1 MARLRTV
8 HRCTECGAGSPQW
21 VGRCPGCGEWNTLV
35 EEVEPVG
42 NPRSGGGP
50 APAPPSPPVLL
61 SEVAADA
68 GTMIPSGLPELDRV
82 LGGGFVPGSATLI
95 GGEPGIGKSTLLLQA
110 AATMVRRGSRCLL
123 VCAEESPAQVRLRA
137 ERLNALIPGLWLIGE
152 SSMPAILAAISQVTP
167 DVVVVDSIQT
177 VWDPEL
183 ESTPG
188 SVGQVRTCAHQL
200 VTAAKS
206 GGPAVIMVG
215 HVTKEGSLAG
225 PRVLEH
231 VVDTVLSFDGDR
243 HHAIR
248 LLRAVKH
255 RFGATGELGL
265 FEMTG
270 SGLEAVADPAGLF
283 LADRRP
289 GNCGSVVF
297 PSMEGYR
304 PLLVEIQALVV
315 PTPVPSP
322 RRSVSGF
329 DGGRLSLLLAVLD
342 RRVGLSLAGHEVYV
356 SVVGGIKV
364 ADPGADLAVCL
375 ALASALTCRPVHES
389 LVVLGE
395 VGLGGEVRQVGQTPR
410 RLSEAA
416 RLGFTRALIPARAP
430 GCDGMSVRRAATL
443 LDALQGDLGPVST
456 PPQLQLVGASAGS
469 ISDDGYRSAMD
480 AD

>member
-1 MARLRTV
+1 M
-8 HRCTECGAGSPQW
+8 
-21 VGRCPGCGEWNTLV
+21 V
-35 EEVEPVG
+35 EEVEQVG
-42 NPRSGGGP
+42 GVRAGAGSASVP
-50 APAPPSPPVLL
+50 AAAPVLL

-68 GTMIPSGLPELDRV
+68 STPIPSGLPELDRV
-82 LGGGFVPGSATLI
+82 LGGGFVRGSATLI

-110 AATMVRRGSRCLL
+110 AATMARRGARCLL

-152 SSMPAILAAISQVTP
+152 SSMPAILAATQEVAP

-183 ESTPG
+183 ESAPG
-188 SVGQVRTCAHQL
+188 SVGQVRDCAHQL

-206 GGPAVIMVG
+206 GGPAVVMVG
-215 HVTKEGSLAG
+215 HVTKEGALAG

-255 RFGATGELGL
+255 RFGPTGELGL

-297 PSMEGYR
+297 PSIEGHR

-315 PTPVPSP
+315 PTPAPSP

-329 DGGRLSLLLAVLD
+329 DSGRLSLLLAVLD
-342 RRVGLSLAGHEVYV
+342 RRVGLALGNHEVYV
-356 SVVGGIKV
+356 SVVGGV
-364 ADPGADLAVCL
+364 RVTDPGADLAVCL
-375 ALASALTCRPVHES
+375 ALASAITRRPVDDD

-395 VGLGGEVRQVGQTPR
+395 VGLGGEVRQVAQTPP
-410 RLSEAA
+410 RLAEAA
-416 RLGFTRALIPARAP
+416 RLGFTRALIPTRAP
-430 GCDGMSVRRAATL
+430 GCADLSVRRVTTL
-443 LDALQGDLGPVST
+443 FDALERDLGPASA
-456 PPQLQLVGASAGS
+456 PPKLRLVGATAGVAPGVVAGS
-469 ISDDGYRSAMD
+469 TAVGGGGQTGARG
-480 AD
+480 

>member
-1 MARLRTV
+1 LLADV
-8 HRCTECGAGSPQW
+8 DPDAS
-21 VGRCPGCGEWNTLV
+21 TL
-35 EEVEPVG
+35 
-42 NPRSGGGP
+42 
-50 APAPPSPPVLL
+50 
-61 SEVAADA
+61 
-68 GTMIPSGLPELDRV
+68 IPSGLSELDRV

-110 AATMVRRGSRCLL
+110 AATMVRQGARCLL

-137 ERLNALIPGLWLIGE
+137 ERLNALMPGLWLTGE
-152 SSMPAILAAISQVTP
+152 SSMPAILAAISQVAP

-177 VWDPEL
+177 VWDPDL
-183 ESTPG
+183 DSTPG
-188 SVGQVRTCAHQL
+188 SVGQVRDCAHQL

-215 HVTKEGSLAG
+215 HVTKEGALAG

-231 VVDTVLSFDGDR
+231 VVDTVLSFEGDR

-248 LLRAVKH
+248 LLRATKH
-255 RFGATGELGL
+255 RFGPTGELGL

-270 SGLEAVADPAGLF
+270 AGLEAVADPAGLF

-315 PTPVPSP
+315 STPLPSP

-329 DGGRLSLLLAVLD
+329 DAGRLSLLLAVLD
-342 RRVGLSLAGHEVYV
+342 RRVGLSLVGHEVYV
-356 SVVGGIKV
+356 SVVGGVKV

-375 ALASALTCRPVHES
+375 ALASAFTRRPVHDE

-395 VGLGGEVRQVGQTPR
+395 VGLGGEVRQVAQTPR

-416 RLGFTRALIPARAP
+416 RLGFTRALIPSRAP
-430 GCDGMSVRRAATL
+430 GCEGLSVRRAATL
-443 LDALQGDLGPVST
+443 FDALEHDLGPVSA
-456 PPQLQLVGASAGS
+456 PPKLHLVGATASS
-469 ISDDGYRSAMD
+469 ITDGGG
-480 AD
+480 